1 MKEVQFS
8 APILIGDITIRPMV
22 RIQVDRTDTDTGFY
36 FYACREPV
44 GILIETPEHKWALDL
59 EGAEIPLDLIGGE
72 TWVL

>member
-8 APILIGDITIRPMV
+8 APILIGDITIRPME
-22 RIQVDRTDTDTGFY
+22 RIRVDRTDTGTGFY

-59 EGAEIPLDLIGGE
+59 EGAEIPLENVPYE
-72 TWVL
+72 TE